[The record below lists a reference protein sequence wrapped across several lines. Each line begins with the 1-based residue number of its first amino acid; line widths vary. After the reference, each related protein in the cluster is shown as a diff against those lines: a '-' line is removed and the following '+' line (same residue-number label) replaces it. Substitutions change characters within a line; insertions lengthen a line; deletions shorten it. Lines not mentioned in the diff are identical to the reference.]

1 MSQEVL
7 GALITALISGG
18 VSGIGFV
25 VTYKS
30 MKNNFRE
37 ALKKEKTSIHIEK
50 MSPIPYEILEL
61 LDNLMRAGAKDAFL
75 QDFTVL
81 LNTIYAYG
89 SEKAIKIAATMQ
101 KENYTLQNRT
111 SAINYR
117 VISLYI
123 LMATQIKSDV
133 TGIEISPQFWLEM
146 RFNDYLQNKDTF
158 KSVNNAIVKELNLSE
173 KFLI

>member
-1 MSQEVL
+1 
-7 GALITALISGG
+7 
-18 VSGIGFV
+18 
-25 VTYKS
+25 

-111 SAINYR
+111 SGINYR

>member
-7 GALITALISGG
+7 GALITALISGS

-61 LDNLMRAGAKDAFL
+61 LENFMRGGDKAAFL
-75 QDFTVL
+75 RDFTAL

-89 SEKAIKIAATMQ
+89 SEEAIKIVATMQ
-101 KENYTLQNRT
+101 IENYTSQNNA
-111 SAINYR
+111 SGINYR
-117 VISLYI
+117 GISFYI
-123 LMATQIKSDV
+123 LLATQIKSDV
-133 TGIEISPQFWLEM
+133 TGIEISPEFWLEM
-146 RFNDYLQNKDTF
+146 RVNDYAQNKDTF
-158 KSVNNAIVKELNLSE
+158 KAANNAIVKELNLSE